1 MSRNGGIL
9 MDVTIEELIE
19 NFKLEVLVQGEKG
32 KLINVSDINRPGLQI
47 AGFYQYF
54 DNKRVQLIGMA
65 EWGFLDCME
74 VELRKKRINKYFKL
88 DPFCVIFTR
97 DLEPHKEILK
107 AAQENGTWILR
118 TKLISTRFISKLT
131 NFLDT
136 KLAPET
142 RLHGVLVDVYGI
154 GILVSGESGIG
165 KSECA
170 LELIKRGHRL
180 IADDAVDIKEIDG
193 VLLGSCPY
201 ITSGMLEVRGMG
213 IIDIPAIYGM
223 SSVLNTK
230 TISIYISLTLWN
242 ENEEYDRLG
251 IDNEFMD
258 ILNVPLRKITLPIRP
273 GRNIAVIIEAA
284 AANYRYSLNSKITPV
299 ETINMRIEEVTAAR
313 NN

>member
-1 MSRNGGIL
+1 MA
-9 MDVTIEELIE
+9 VTIEELIE
-19 NFKLEVLVQGEKG
+19 NFNLEILVEGEKG

-47 AGFYQYF
+47 AGFYEYF
-54 DNKRVQLIGMA
+54 DSVRVQLLGMA
-65 EWGFLDCME
+65 EWSFLDCME
-74 VELRKKRINKYFKL
+74 TELRKKRLKKYLKL
-88 DPFCVIFTR
+88 DTPCVIITR
-97 DLEPHKEILK
+97 NLEPHKEFMK
-107 AAQENGTWILR
+107 AAEENGRWVLR

-131 NFLDT
+131 NYLDT
-136 KLAPET
+136 RLAPET

-154 GILVSGESGIG
+154 GILLSGESGIG

-201 ITSGMLEVRGMG
+201 ITAGMLEVRGMG

-230 TISIYISLTLWN
+230 TISLLISLNLWN
-242 ENEEYDRLG
+242 DSEEYDRLG
-251 IDNEFMD
+251 IDNEFMN
-258 ILNVPLRKITLPIRP
+258 ILNVPVRKITLPIRP

-299 ETINMRIEEVTAAR
+299 ETINMRIDEINGTKWF
-313 NN
+313 

>member
-1 MSRNGGIL
+1 MA
-9 MDVTIEELIE
+9 VTIEELIE
-19 NFKLEVLVQGEKG
+19 YFNLEVLVEGEKG
-32 KLINVSDINRPGLQI
+32 RVINVSDINRPGLQI

-54 DNKRVQLIGMA
+54 DSKRVQLIGMA
-65 EWGFLDCME
+65 EWSFLDCME

-88 DPFCVIFTR
+88 DPLCVIFTR
-97 DLEPHKEILK
+97 HLDPHVEIVN
-107 AAQENGTWILR
+107 AAKENGQWVLR

-131 NFLDT
+131 NYLDT

-154 GILVSGESGIG
+154 GILISGESGIG

-193 VLLGSCPY
+193 ILMGSCPY

-230 TISIYISLTLWN
+230 TISILISLTLWN

-299 ETINMRIEEVTAAR
+299 ETINMRIQEVTAAR

>member
-1 MSRNGGIL
+1 MA
-9 MDVTIEELIE
+9 VTIEELIE
-19 NFKLEVLVQGEKG
+19 HFNLEILVEGDKG
-32 KLINVSDINRPGLQI
+32 KLITVSDINRPGLQI

-65 EWGFLDCME
+65 EWSFLDCME

-88 DPFCVIFTR
+88 DPLCVIFTR
-97 DLEPHKEILK
+97 HLEPHTEILN
-107 AAQENGTWILR
+107 AAKGNGQWVLR

-131 NFLDT
+131 NYLDT

-154 GILVSGESGIG
+154 GILLSGESGIG

-193 VLLGSCPY
+193 ILMGSCPY

-230 TISIYISLTLWN
+230 TISILISLTLWN

>member
-1 MSRNGGIL
+1 MA
-9 MDVTIEELIE
+9 VTIEELIE
-19 NFKLEVLVQGEKG
+19 HFNLEVLVEGDKG
-32 KLINVSDINRPGLQI
+32 KVINVSDLNRPGLQI
-47 AGFYQYF
+47 AGFYEYF
-54 DNKRVQLIGMA
+54 DSKRVQLLGMA
-65 EWGFLDCME
+65 EWSFLDCME
-74 VELRKKRINKYFKL
+74 AELRKKRLKKYFKL
-88 DPFCVIFTR
+88 DTPCVIFTR
-97 DLEPHKEILK
+97 QLEPHKEFVE
-107 AAQENGTWILR
+107 AAQDNGRWVLR

-131 NFLDT
+131 NYLDS

-154 GILVSGESGIG
+154 GILLTGESGIG

-213 IIDIPAIYGM
+213 IIDVPAIYGM

-230 TISIYISLTLWN
+230 TISLLISLNQWN

-284 AANYRYSLNSKITPV
+284 AANYRYSLNSKVTPV
-299 ETINMRIEEVTAAR
+299 ETINMRIEEVTSAR
-313 NN
+313 SD

>member
-1 MSRNGGIL
+1 
-9 MDVTIEELIE
+9 MDVTIEELIV
-19 NFKLEVLVQGEKG
+19 NFKLEVLVKGEKG

-154 GILVSGESGIG
+154 GILLSGESGIG

>member
-1 MSRNGGIL
+1 MA
-9 MDVTIEELIE
+9 VTIEELIE
-19 NFKLEVLVQGEKG
+19 YFKLEVLVEGDKN
-32 KLINVSDINRPGLQI
+32 KVINVSDINRPGLQI

-54 DNKRVQLIGMA
+54 DNKRVQLLGMA
-65 EWGFLDCME
+65 EWSFLDCME

-88 DPFCVIFTR
+88 DPLCVIFTR
-97 DLEPHKEILK
+97 HLEPHKEILN
-107 AAQENGTWILR
+107 AAKENGQWVLR

-131 NFLDT
+131 NYLDT

-154 GILVSGESGIG
+154 GILLSGESGIG

-193 VLLGSCPY
+193 MLLGSCPY

-230 TISIYISLTLWN
+230 TISILISLTLWN

-313 NN
+313 NS

>member
-1 MSRNGGIL
+1 MA
-9 MDVTIEELIE
+9 VTIEELIE
-19 NFKLEVLVQGEKG
+19 HFNLEVLVQGDKG
-32 KLINVSDINRPGLQI
+32 KLINITDINRPGLQI

-54 DNKRVQLIGMA
+54 DNKRIQLIGMA

-88 DPFCVIFTR
+88 DPLCVIFTR
-97 DLEPHKEILK
+97 NLEPHKEILK
-107 AAQENGTWILR
+107 SAEENGLWVLR
-118 TKLISTRFISKLT
+118 TKSISTRFISKLT

-154 GILVSGESGIG
+154 GILLSGESGIG

-193 VLLGSCPY
+193 ILMGSCPY

-230 TISIYISLTLWN
+230 TISLLISLTLWN

-251 IDNEFMD
+251 IDNEYMD
-258 ILNVPLRKITLPIRP
+258 ILNVPIRKITLPIRP

-299 ETINMRIEEVTAAR
+299 ETINMRIEEVTKAR

>member
-1 MSRNGGIL
+1 MA
-9 MDVTIEELIE
+9 VTIEELIE
-19 NFKLEVLVQGEKG
+19 HFNLEVLVEGDKG
-32 KLINVSDINRPGLQI
+32 RIINVSDINRPGLQI
-47 AGFYQYF
+47 AGFFQYF

-88 DPFCVIFTR
+88 DPLCVIFTR
-97 DLEPHKEILK
+97 HLEPHKEILK
-107 AAQENGTWILR
+107 AAMDNGQWVLR
-118 TKLISTRFISKLT
+118 TNLISTRFISKLT

-154 GILVSGESGIG
+154 GILISGESGIG

-193 VLLGSCPY
+193 MLLGSCPY
-201 ITSGMLEVRGMG
+201 ITNGMLEVRGMG

-230 TISIYISLTLWN
+230 TISILISLTLWN

-258 ILNVPLRKITLPIRP
+258 ILNVPVRKITLPIRP

-299 ETINMRIEEVTAAR
+299 ETINMRIAEVTADR
-313 NN
+313 EIK

>member
-1 MSRNGGIL
+1 MA
-9 MDVTIEELIE
+9 VTIEELIE
-19 NFKLEVLVQGEKG
+19 NFHLEILVEGDKG

-47 AGFYQYF
+47 AGFYEYF
-54 DNKRVQLIGMA
+54 DSVRVQLLGMA
-65 EWGFLDCME
+65 EWSFLDCME
-74 VELRKKRINKYFKL
+74 TELRKKRLKKYLKL
-88 DPFCVIFTR
+88 DTPCVIITR
-97 DLEPHKEILK
+97 NLEPHKEFIK
-107 AAQENGTWILR
+107 AAEENGRWVLR

-131 NFLDT
+131 NYLDT
-136 KLAPET
+136 RLAPET

-154 GILVSGESGIG
+154 GILLSGESGIG

-230 TISIYISLTLWN
+230 TISLLISLNLWN
-242 ENEEYDRLG
+242 DSEEYDRLG
-251 IDNEFMD
+251 IDNEFTN
-258 ILNVPLRKITLPIRP
+258 ILNVPVRKITLPIRP

-299 ETINMRIEEVTAAR
+299 ETINMRIDEMNGTK
-313 NN
+313 